1 METQN
6 NVTLIREGAI
16 GCFEEA
22 CRNVVC
28 TGAKP
33 VGMLDHLQFGSP
45 KDPEIFWTFLESLK
59 GLTDFAKDFAIPC
72 IGGKVSLYNETPT
85 GSIKPT
91 PLIGVLGLIDK
102 KPLVPQKITGGDCLV
117 IVGDTKD
124 ELGGSEYFEYIHKF
138 IGGNCPIVNFKDS
151 KKNMKTVLD
160 VISKQIIKSAHD
172 CSKGGLAVAVSELCM
187 TSQIGCNV
195 SLDMVPGEKLSSD
208 RILFSESHSRY
219 LLTVEKK
226 NISKLEKILKNN
238 KVSFKTIGKFGG
250 KKIQFN
256 NKGTSVIDLRVDKA
270 HKTWINSLRDLVL
283 HG

>member
-1 METQN
+1 
-6 NVTLIREGAI
+6 
-16 GCFEEA
+16 
-22 CRNVVC
+22 
-28 TGAKP
+28 
-33 VGMLDHLQFGSP
+33 MLDHLQFGSP

-59 GLTDFAKDFAIPC
+59 GLTDFANEFKIPC

-91 PLIGVLGLIDK
+91 PLIGVLGLIEK
-102 KPLVPQKITGGDCLV
+102 KPLVPQKITDGDCLV

-138 IGGNCPIVNFKDS
+138 IGGNCPTVNFKES
-151 KKNMKTVLD
+151 KKNMKAVLD

-187 TSQIGCNV
+187 INQIGCNV
-195 SLDMVPGEKLSSD
+195 SLDMVPGEKLSPD

-238 KVSFKTIGKFGG
+238 KVSFKIIGKFGG
-250 KKIQFN
+250 EKIQFN
-256 NKGTSVIDLRVDKA
+256 NNDTSIINLRVDKA